1 MTQKTLP
8 ATKTSFSNFHK
19 HPGRLSAIL
28 TFYFLFLSE
37 WGVYYYTLYKE
48 FSDYIFGDF
57 PDKTSFYI
65 KVIAESGIF
74 IIYTY
79 VAYKMAKVMFGNNSS
94 FTEKTAALMNSLCCL
109 VFWSFLSELLYS
121 ALGILFIWTN
131 IIFWTLSTES
141 IPAINFWLTE
151 IKLYYIFWTGLR
163 NCFFCLKAEQN
174 RNILYKTSL
183 KEEKMK
189 DKIIAYGKEYIDNF
203 KQNPLSATA
212 ILTMQIIFILGWGT
226 FYMFLCERYIKYII
240 PGRTYT
246 KSAIY
251 PEAFSL
257 TVIAFVFLFFICK
270 SFKTLFLN
278 NNLLKPK
285 LIILALSL
293 LCAISAYPLQL
304 LLIEAVSFLP
314 QTSVAFWA
322 NWQILKLPIQ

>member
-1 MTQKTLP
+1 MLP
-8 ATKTSFSNFHK
+8 CF
-19 HPGRLSAIL
+19 
-28 TFYFLFLSE
+28 
-37 WGVYYYTLYKE
+37 
-48 FSDYIFGDF
+48 
-57 PDKTSFYI
+57 
-65 KVIAESGIF
+65 
-74 IIYTY
+74 
-79 VAYKMAKVMFGNNSS
+79 
-94 FTEKTAALMNSLCCL
+94 L
-109 VFWSFLSELLYS
+109 VFFVRITLFGIRDLVHLNKHYLLNLKHRSNTSNQLLIDRNKIVLY
-121 ALGILFIWTN
+121 LLNRFK
-131 IIFWTLSTES
+131 
-141 IPAINFWLTE
+141 
-151 IKLYYIFWTGLR
+151 KL
-163 NCFFCLKAEQN
+163 FFCLKAEQN

-203 KQNPLSATA
+203 KQNPLSTTA

>member
-1 MTQKTLP
+1 
-8 ATKTSFSNFHK
+8 
-19 HPGRLSAIL
+19 
-28 TFYFLFLSE
+28 
-37 WGVYYYTLYKE
+37 
-48 FSDYIFGDF
+48 
-57 PDKTSFYI
+57 
-65 KVIAESGIF
+65 
-74 IIYTY
+74 
-79 VAYKMAKVMFGNNSS
+79 
-94 FTEKTAALMNSLCCL
+94 
-109 VFWSFLSELLYS
+109 
-121 ALGILFIWTN
+121 
-131 IIFWTLSTES
+131 
-141 IPAINFWLTE
+141 
-151 IKLYYIFWTGLR
+151 
-163 NCFFCLKAEQN
+163 
-174 RNILYKTSL
+174 
-183 KEEKMK
+183 MK

-285 LIILALSL
+285 LIILALAL

>member
-48 FSDYIFGDF
+48 FSDYIFGNF

-121 ALGILFIWTN
+121 ALGILFI
-131 IIFWTLSTES
+131 
-141 IPAINFWLTE
+141 
-151 IKLYYIFWTGLR
+151 
-163 NCFFCLKAEQN
+163 
-174 RNILYKTSL
+174 
-183 KEEKMK
+183 
-189 DKIIAYGKEYIDNF
+189 
-203 KQNPLSATA
+203 
-212 ILTMQIIFILGWGT
+212 
-226 FYMFLCERYIKYII
+226 
-240 PGRTYT
+240 
-246 KSAIY
+246 
-251 PEAFSL
+251 
-257 TVIAFVFLFFICK
+257 
-270 SFKTLFLN
+270 
-278 NNLLKPK
+278 
-285 LIILALSL
+285 
-293 LCAISAYPLQL
+293 
-304 LLIEAVSFLP
+304 
-314 QTSVAFWA
+314 
-322 NWQILKLPIQ
+322 

>member
-1 MTQKTLP
+1 
-8 ATKTSFSNFHK
+8 
-19 HPGRLSAIL
+19 
-28 TFYFLFLSE
+28 
-37 WGVYYYTLYKE
+37 
-48 FSDYIFGDF
+48 
-57 PDKTSFYI
+57 
-65 KVIAESGIF
+65 
-74 IIYTY
+74 
-79 VAYKMAKVMFGNNSS
+79 
-94 FTEKTAALMNSLCCL
+94 MNR
-109 VFWSFLSELLYS
+109 FK
-121 ALGILFIWTN
+121 
-131 IIFWTLSTES
+131 
-141 IPAINFWLTE
+141 
-151 IKLYYIFWTGLR
+151 KL
-163 NCFFCLKAEQN
+163 FFCLKTEQN
-174 RNILYKTSL
+174 RNFTYQTSQ

-189 DKIIAYGKEYIDNF
+189 DKIITYGKEYVSNF

-212 ILTMQIIFILGWGT
+212 ILTKQIIFILGWGT

-322 NWQILKLPIQ
+322 N